1 MERQGDPLQ
10 QREKIKLGDLL
21 VKAKL
26 ITAEQ
31 VNSALAVQKKSGE
44 KLGKVLIE
52 MGVINEKQL
61 CETLGF
67 QLGVSFIDLAHM
79 ALDPAIVNLIP
90 EEIAFKHTLIA
101 VDRISNDTLSV
112 AMVNPL
118 DIVAIDD
125 IKAVTGFNIKVMI
138 SMQSAIEKSINEY
151 YKIDE
156 LIFDTLK
163 DVASERTQEAA
174 AEEGK
179 GEPENMVDVLKKSN
193 QPPIIR
199 LLDFIFADAIK
210 SNASDIHIEPQINNV
225 AVRFRIDGV
234 LHDRTD
240 IPKYIQESLISRIK
254 VISELDIA
262 EKRAP
267 QDGRVRIK
275 SHEKDIDLRIS
286 TLPTIYGEKVVMRIL
301 DKSKLPLDLKKL
313 GIDQET
319 HDLLNS
325 FLQHNKGMVF
335 VTGPTGSGKTTTL
348 YAAIGQVRSRTKNI
362 VTVED
367 PVEYAIDGINQVQ
380 VNERAGVTFASGLRS
395 ILRQDPDVILVGEVR
410 DQETAQIAFE
420 SALTGHLVLSTL
432 HTNSAASSI
441 IRLLELGI
449 ESYLIAESIIG
460 IIAQR
465 LVRKLCNDC
474 KVPGK
479 PDANLLSKLG
489 LSEKD
494 IAGKD
499 IYKAVG
505 CNLCSNTGYRDRIAI
520 FEILRMDQ
528 QIKNQITS
536 RTSEKVLADIGK
548 MSGMRTLREDGI
560 AKVLAGITTF
570 EEVLRVTY
578 EEKETIFNCP
588 RCGKTLELSFSVCPY
603 CQQDL
608 TPKECKECG
617 KKLDPLWKICPY
629 CRVAQ

>member
-1 MERQGDPLQ
+1 MEKQGDSL
-10 QREKIKLGDLL
+10 QRERIRLGDLL
-21 VKAKL
+21 IKAKL

-31 VNSALAVQKKSGE
+31 LNSALAVQKKSGE

-67 QLGVSFIDLAHM
+67 QLGVSFVDLAHM

-90 EEIAFKHTLIA
+90 EEIAMKHTLIA
-101 VDRISNDTLSV
+101 IDKISNDTLSV

-125 IKAVTGFNIKVMI
+125 IKAVTGYNIKVMT

-156 LIFDTLK
+156 LIFNTLK
-163 DVASERTQEAA
+163 DVATERNK
-174 AEEGK
+174 EEI
-179 GEPENMVDVLKKSN
+179 GEEVGDSDNIVDILKKSN

-199 LLDFIFADAIK
+199 LLDFVFADAIK

-225 AVRFRIDGV
+225 AVRFRIDGI

-240 IPKYIQESLISRIK
+240 IPKYIQEALISRIK

-275 SHEKDIDLRIS
+275 RHEKDIDLRVS

-325 FLQHNKGMVF
+325 FLQYTKGTVF

-410 DQETAQIAFE
+410 DRETAQIAFE

-441 IRLLELGI
+441 IRLMELGI
-449 ESYLIAESIIG
+449 EPYLIAESVVG

-474 KVPGK
+474 KIPGQ
-479 PDANLLSKLG
+479 PDASLLDKLG
-489 LSEKD
+489 ISEKD
-494 IAGKD
+494 IAGKT

-505 CNLCSNTGYRDRIAI
+505 CNLCNKTGYRDRIAI
-520 FEILRMDQ
+520 FEILKMEQ
-528 QIKNQITS
+528 QIKNQITD
-536 RTSEKVLADIGK
+536 RISEKVLMDIGK

-560 AKVLAGITTF
+560 AKALAGITTF

-578 EEKETIFNCP
+578 EEKETAFNCP
-588 RCGKTLELSFSVCPY
+588 RCGKTLELSFSICPY

-617 KKLDPLWKICPY
+617 KKLDTLWKICPY
-629 CRVAQ
+629 CRAAQ

>member
-1 MERQGDPLQ
+1 MEKQGESFQ
-10 QREKIKLGDLL
+10 QREKVRLGDLL

-26 ITAEQ
+26 ITPEQ
-31 VNSALAVQKKSGE
+31 VNTALAVQKKSGE

-67 QLGVSFIDLAHM
+67 QLGVSFVDLGHM
-79 ALDPAIVNLIP
+79 ALDPGVVNLIP

-101 VDRISNDTLSV
+101 VDRISDDTLSI

-163 DVASERTQEAA
+163 DVASDRTLEVIGEA
-174 AEEGK
+174 EK
-179 GEPENMVDVLKKSN
+179 GGTENIVDVLKKSK

-199 LLDFIFADAIK
+199 LLDFIFTDAIK
-210 SNASDIHIEPQINNV
+210 SNASDIHIEPQVNNV

-234 LHDRTD
+234 LHDRTN
-240 IPKYIQESLISRIK
+240 IPKYIQESLISRVK

-267 QDGRVRIK
+267 QDGRMRIK
-275 SHEKDIDLRIS
+275 IHDREIDLRIS
-286 TLPTIYGEKVVMRIL
+286 TLPTIYGEKIVMRIL
-301 DKSKLPLDLKKL
+301 DKSRVPLDLKKL
-313 GIDQET
+313 GVDKDT
-319 HDLLNS
+319 HDIINS
-325 FLQHNKGMVF
+325 FLQYAKGMVF

-348 YAAIGQVRSRTKNI
+348 YAALGQVRSRTKNI

-367 PVEYAIDGINQVQ
+367 PVEYAIEGINQVQ
-380 VNERAGVTFASGLRS
+380 VNEKAGVTFASGLRS

-410 DQETAQIAFE
+410 DRETAQIAFE

-432 HTNSAASSI
+432 HTNSSAGSI

-449 ESYLIAESIIG
+449 EPYLIAETVIG
-460 IIAQR
+460 IVAQR

-474 KVPGK
+474 KIIGYPEKKLLDKIGISESEVSGK
-479 PDANLLSKLG
+479 K
-489 LSEKD
+489 
-494 IAGKD
+494 

-505 CNLCSNTGYRDRIAI
+505 CNLCNNTGYRDRIAI
-520 FEILRMDQ
+520 FEILKMDQ
-528 QIKNQITS
+528 QIKNQITGS
-536 RTSEKVLADIGK
+536 ISEKILADIGK
-548 MSGMRTLREDGI
+548 LSGMKTLKEDGI
-560 AKVLAGITTF
+560 AKVFEGVTTF

-578 EEKETIFNCP
+578 EERETVFNCP
-588 RCGKTLELSFSVCPY
+588 RCGKTLELSFSICPY

-617 KKLDPLWKICPY
+617 KKLDPLWKMCPY
-629 CRVAQ
+629 CRAAQ